1 MKNYLI
7 ALVITAAMTAS
18 ASTVQQMHRHTP
30 RTTITDDGQTTD
42 NNRKTAKKNT
52 SEGNTDAATVKQGT
66 TDTHDFTV
74 KKSTKHS
81 AKAKNSSRTTLT
93 TDTDNTDGN
102 NDGIEAYSDTSST
115 NFDSIYG
122 QHQYSC
128 QVNMDEDSLN
138 HMMNGLS
145 WISSGMVNTLLILLI
160 IFVISPVAI
169 LIVLFYFIYKSRKQK
184 LQLVEMAIKNGQP
197 IPDMFNNK
205 PYATSNDDILWRKGI
220 KNVFVGIG
228 LMFLF
233 GFMDISTGIG
243 IGFLVLFYGAGQAV
257 IARTSQKRHD
267 NPNDR
272 NSVNDSDDFEN
283 F

>member
-1 MKNYLI
+1 MKKYLI
-7 ALVITAAMTAS
+7 AFIVTAAMTAS

-30 RTTITDDGQTTD
+30 RTTITDDVQTTD
-42 NNRKTAKKNT
+42 NSRETTEKATAEEK
-52 SEGNTDAATVKQGT
+52 TDANTGKQKI
-66 TDTHDFTV
+66 TV
-74 KKSTKHS
+74 KKNTKHS

-102 NDGIEAYSDTSST
+102 DDGIEAYSDTSSA

-122 QHQYSC
+122 QHHYSY

-184 LQLVEMAIKNGQP
+184 LQLAEMAIKNGQP
-197 IPDMFNNK
+197 IPDMLNNK
-205 PYATSNDDILWRKGI
+205 LYATSNDDILWRKGI

-233 GFMDISTGIG
+233 GFMDISAGIG

-267 NPNDR
+267 NLNDR
-272 NSVNDSDDFEN
+272 NSVNDSDEFEN

>member
-122 QHQYSC
+122 QHQYSY

-138 HMMNGLS
+138 H
-145 WISSGMVNTLLILLI
+145 I
-160 IFVISPVAI
+160 ITIFSD
-169 LIVLFYFIYKSRKQK
+169 
-184 LQLVEMAIKNGQP
+184 N
-197 IPDMFNNK
+197 
-205 PYATSNDDILWRKGI
+205 
-220 KNVFVGIG
+220 IG
-228 LMFLF
+228 NRLHKTEF
-233 GFMDISTGIG
+233 
-243 IGFLVLFYGAGQAV
+243 
-257 IARTSQKRHD
+257 
-267 NPNDR
+267 
-272 NSVNDSDDFEN
+272 DDFCREYPN
-283 F
+283 VTISLHTSGGIFHDRYIVIDYNTADEQIYHCGASSKDGGNKVTTITAVTDGGIYHPVIDRLIQNPALTLK

>member
-122 QHQYSC
+122 QHQYSY

-184 LQLVEMAIKNGQP
+184 
-197 IPDMFNNK
+197 
-205 PYATSNDDILWRKGI
+205 
-220 KNVFVGIG
+220 IG
-228 LMFLF
+228 RAH
-233 GFMDISTGIG
+233 
-243 IGFLVLFYGAGQAV
+243 V
-257 IARTSQKRHD
+257 
-267 NPNDR
+267 
-272 NSVNDSDDFEN
+272 
-283 F
+283 